1 MPRKF
6 RVENL
11 SYHERKLFTLA
22 FKHTLPQTL
31 TFPTKS
37 AAHATRL
44 HLARIIA
51 AGRNSPNTIERQVA
65 LDLYVSQV
73 CETPTGEFAITL
85 ADKANPVDVPS
96 TFTPILT
103 LVRDIPD
110 DTTPAA
116 APGPEPGAPD
126 ASPTASPA
134 TLPPGIAKYFNP

>member
-6 RVENL
+6 HVENL

-31 TFPTKS
+31 TFSTKS

-44 HLARIIA
+44 HLARIIS
-51 AGRNSPNTIERQVA
+51 AGRNSPHVIERQVA

-73 CETPTGEFAITL
+73 CETPAGEFAITL
-85 ADKANPVDVPS
+85 ADKSNPVDVPS
-96 TFTPILT
+96 TFSPILA

-116 APGPEPGAPD
+116 SPEPGPGAPD
-126 ASPTASPA
+126 ASPGA
-134 TLPPGIAKYFNP
+134 LPPGIAKYFNP